1 MLFLRHHTGENFAW
15 FRVQREAWDEGTSFG
30 ATAVTRTFDFILDP
44 TGSPTSVLTAAS
56 MFAMGIAIYFAFKH
70 RIPVMYTAYT
80 AAILILMLTPATVT
94 ARPRFLFT
102 AFPLIFPVARA
113 LRDDDDKWWPIVLTV
128 LATGLVT
135 VTGLYGVRG
144 AIP

>member
-1 MLFLRHHTGENFAW
+1 
-15 FRVQREAWDEGTSFG
+15 
-30 ATAVTRTFDFILDP
+30 
-44 TGSPTSVLTAAS
+44 